1 MRSRFQQ
8 SLALCAI
15 ILAAAIAGP
24 PAVATSKETIAMS
37 VGRLLEEGHYTR
49 QKLNEEVS
57 KKFLQTYLEL
67 LDFSHLFF
75 TQEDI
80 DSVTKKYANA
90 MAGDVLMGT
99 LKPGY

>member
-37 VGRLLEEGHYTR
+37 VGRPLEEGHYTR
-49 QKLNEEVS
+49 QKLNEGGS
-57 KKFLQTYLEL
+57 KRFLQTYLEL
-67 LDFSHLFF
+67 RDFSHLFF
-75 TQEDI
+75 TQQDV
-80 DSVTKKYANA
+80 DGVNA
-90 MAGDVLMGT
+90 RYGNSMAGGVLLGT
-99 LKPGY
+99 